1 MSEFVQLNKE
11 SQYLLGKF
19 VNKYYSNMRKGQ
31 KGSQAKMVAL
41 TLDDAEELIPQA
53 RREDLKSYVYKLS
66 DAGFR
71 NNEPIEITWTSEAI
85 KKKIAR
91 DWNVDKVV

>member
-1 MSEFVQLNKE
+1 M
-11 SQYLLGKF
+11 GKF

-31 KGSQAKMVAL
+31 KESQAKMVAL
-41 TLDDAEELIPQA
+41 TLDDAQA

-71 NNEPIEITWTSEAI
+71 NNEPIEITLTSEAI

-91 DWNVDKVV
+91 D

>member
-19 VNKYYSNMRKGQ
+19 VNKYYFNMRKGQ

-41 TLDDAEELIPQA
+41 TLDDAEELVPQA

-66 DAGFR
+66 DAVFFTHGDG
-71 NNEPIEITWTSEAI
+71 NNEPIEITLTSEAI

-91 DWNVDKVV
+91 D

>member
-1 MSEFVQLNKE
+1 
-11 SQYLLGKF
+11 
-19 VNKYYSNMRKGQ
+19 
-31 KGSQAKMVAL
+31 MVAL

-71 NNEPIEITWTSEAI
+71 NNEPIEITLTSEAI

-91 DWNVDKVV
+91 D